1 MHFVVS
7 HVSSMRISTPDLN
20 HVKTALTYRSVI
32 LKKIIMGEADI
43 VKTSKASKEEC
54 PYGVDIRMVRKITKE
69 QKLLT
74 SAEKDEL
81 VAKYNTGMSMAAIA
95 AIYGCHY
102 TTVGRILRRKSVD
115 VRK

>member
-74 SAEKDEL
+74 STEKDEL
-81 VAKYNTGMSMAAIA
+81 VAKYKFMTSCNTLVFFVSIA
-95 AIYGCHY
+95 CLHIQSLKIF
-102 TTVGRILRRKSVD
+102 VILSL
-115 VRK
+115 